1 MLTKER
7 KWSHIKSELKPPKAG
22 GGGAGLE
29 GTKNKGTNRNQ

>member
-22 GGGAGLE
+22 GGG
-29 GTKNKGTNRNQ
+29 TRRNKEQAHK